1 MDIFTTE
8 NFLNDED
15 INLTNNLEE
24 KEEPFF
30 DTEGVYK
37 GKITSTQQWINPIGN
52 FAKYIQNKL
61 NAILEMSEED
71 FTAKSNHK
79 NYLMLYDNKIST
91 IDNIKNK
98 ISRYL
103 T

>member
-1 MDIFTTE
+1 MLKSNVTMSSFSTLLRENLSIGRKSLSVNFMENNIFD
-8 NFLNDED
+8 FP
-15 INLTNNLEE
+15 LEGLCKLKNCDYE
-24 KEEPFF
+24 KF
-30 DTEGVYK
+30 
-37 GKITSTQQWINPIGN
+37 
-52 FAKYIQNKL
+52 QNQL

-91 IDNIKNK
+91 IDNIRNK

>member
-37 GKITSTQQWINPIGN
+37 GKITSTQQWINPLGN

-61 NAILEMSEED
+61 NAIE
-71 FTAKSNHK
+71 
-79 NYLMLYDNKIST
+79 Y
-91 IDNIKNK
+91 
-98 ISRYL
+98 
-103 T
+103 